1 MTAGAGPVLRPCRT
15 LLSLRWMGAR
25 GCGRYCCVANNL
37 PSAQPK
43 SARSSNSCF
52 WPTTTLPTSSV
63 LRGSQLWQR
72 LANASG
78 SAQKNIF
85 DMRACSPMPIVFG
98 QVSNAPRQHLCCC
111 TRLLRGTHM
120 WGRRTSETPSCSKQ
134 QLAPTMTHR
143 IPRNSMRLDMFARRM
158 RGTAPDSHGLQ
169 CKCLATLVSYC
180 PLWVVDSNLPAFS
193 LGMKTT
199 AGDHGLVSRM
209 LHCCGRNSYGKYF
222 VKL

>member
-1 MTAGAGPVLRPCRT
+1 MSRHDCRSGTGSAAVPDSTFPSVGGREGLRPRA
-15 LLSLRWMGAR
+15 S
-25 GCGRYCCVANNL
+25 YCCVANNL

-63 LRGSQLWQR
+63 LRGSQLWQGLQTHPVLHR
-72 LANASG
+72 D
-78 SAQKNIF
+78 IF

-134 QLAPTMTHR
+134 QLAPTMTQR

-158 RGTAPDSHGLQ
+158 R
-169 CKCLATLVSYC
+169 
-180 PLWVVDSNLPAFS
+180 
-193 LGMKTT
+193 
-199 AGDHGLVSRM
+199 
-209 LHCCGRNSYGKYF
+209 
-222 VKL
+222 